1 MCDFLHKTLSKIELE
16 SDEKSSATVRNV
28 HVFPLKHFC
37 RLQWTIQ
44 NAALHLTI
52 KSTCPS
58 IKRKP
63 KIKINNVM
71 CKFIFPIYFDETGKR
86 TNKNFQIHLNP

>member
-71 CKFIFPIYFDETGKR
+71 CSLYSPYILMKQEKELIKTFKFI
-86 TNKNFQIHLNP
+86 